1 VKVIS
6 FNLRFAS
13 ADDGA
18 NSWPFRHHLVIET
31 LRRYAPDLFG
41 VQEAQE
47 VQVKYLA
54 QELPHYR
61 YIGVGRDD
69 GATQGEYSAIF
80 YNAERYTCLH
90 HETFWLSETPTLP
103 GSLGWDANN
112 IRVCTWGEFQ
122 EKGREDTFFF
132 FNTHLDHRGEQAQ
145 LEGTRLILHKIAQVA
160 GGRPVIL
167 TGDFN
172 CTADS
177 PPYRL
182 ISSGEGGIRLND
194 AALISRT
201 PPTGPQW
208 TFHGF
213 NPPGSHIID
222 FIFVGNVRA
231 VESFAHVDDQWDGQ
245 YPSDHLPVMAEIEKE

>member
-69 GATQGEYSAIF
+69 GAT
-80 YNAERYTCLH
+80 
-90 HETFWLSETPTLP
+90 
-103 GSLGWDANN
+103 
-112 IRVCTWGEFQ
+112 
-122 EKGREDTFFF
+122 
-132 FNTHLDHRGEQAQ
+132 
-145 LEGTRLILHKIAQVA
+145 
-160 GGRPVIL
+160 
-167 TGDFN
+167 
-172 CTADS
+172 
-177 PPYRL
+177 
-182 ISSGEGGIRLND
+182 
-194 AALISRT
+194 
-201 PPTGPQW
+201 
-208 TFHGF
+208 
-213 NPPGSHIID
+213 
-222 FIFVGNVRA
+222 
-231 VESFAHVDDQWDGQ
+231 
-245 YPSDHLPVMAEIEKE
+245 